1 MKTFK
6 ITHVLGAVSVF
17 NEETTPKWL
26 KYGGVKGST
35 LDNRWFWDKHVMM
48 LEVGQSVST
57 DFSVIER
64 LI

>member
-17 NEETTPKWL
+17 NEETTPNWL

>member
-57 DFSVIER
+57 DFSVMNG
-64 LI
+64 